1 MAIFSLLGIAVLAY
15 IIFKI
20 IFPQAKPKNDVN
32 EEAENEVK
40 KMKVK
45 AKEERNKIWQQENNS
60 IDKLYFHLGYLLSRA
75 YPEKEKQIV
84 IKKLKKELID
94 SEHNLD
100 RLNELSDEIK
110 MLRECN
116 VEELAEYYFN
126 KAERDTK
133 YGKILYLRNYYGKAI
148 DLVKKPIYY
157 NNRGCIYHQRNLF
170 EFAINDYNEAINL
183 DPEFGQYYYN
193 RGGAYFSLDK
203 REEARNDWQKASE
216 LGIEEAENMLKVHFN
231 NFFI

>member
-1 MAIFSLLGIAVLAY
+1 MAIFKLLCIAALAY

-20 IFPQAKPKNDVN
+20 ILPQTKPKTDVN
-32 EEAENEVK
+32 DESEDELQ

-45 AKEERNKIWQQENNS
+45 TKEEGNKIWQQENNS
-60 IDKLYFHLGYLLSRA
+60 IDKLYCHLGYLLSRT

-94 SEHNLD
+94 SEHNID

-116 VEELAEYYFN
+116 VEELAEYYFT
-126 KAERDTK
+126 KAERETK
-133 YGKILYLRNYYGKAI
+133 YGKTYYLRNYYGKAI
-148 DLVKKPIYY
+148 DLVKKPIYF

-170 EFAINDYNEAINL
+170 EFAINDYTEAINL
-183 DPEFGQYYYN
+183 DPDFGQYYYN
-193 RGGAYFSLDK
+193 RGGAYFALDK
-203 REEARNDWQKASE
+203 REEARNDWQKASD
-216 LGIEEAENMLKVHFN
+216 LGVEEAGNMLKIHFN
-231 NFFI
+231 SFFI